1 MQEGHCVSF
10 IMNKDDTVF
19 VHEYYENDEMK
30 EFIKKRNIPKEEA
43 LKLQLAFTD
52 FGYIKL
58 PL

>member
-30 EFIKKRNIPKEEA
+30 EFIKKETSQK
-43 LKLQLAFTD
+43 K
-52 FGYIKL
+52 KH
-58 PL
+58 